1 MASPEAWL
9 RSAIEEAAGCPAY
22 PLQAP
27 ETLAPPFV
35 LYSRTET
42 QRERGLGGSL
52 GSPRGAFAVEVYADG
67 YADGKGL
74 ADLVREAV
82 NNFSGTE
89 AGATIEAVELTDEA
103 DADPV
108 FFDGRERPTYVIAQ
122 TYLITWQE

>member
-35 LYSRTET
+35 LYSRTATE
-42 QRERGLGGSL
+42 RERDLEGSV
-52 GSPRGAFAVEVYADG
+52 GAPRGTFAVEVYADG
-67 YADGKGL
+67 YADGKAL
-74 ADLVREAV
+74 ADLVRGAV

-89 AGATIEAVELTDEA
+89 DGATIEDVELNEEA
-103 DADPV
+103 DSDPV
-108 FFDGRERPTYVIAQ
+108 FFDGRERPTYVISQ
-122 TYLITWQE
+122 TYTITWQE